1 LIAGLPYE
9 NEYWVLGYMFPE
21 VELMR
26 AEKERRRDWHGVAGI
41 WKRHWKGIVTGVLVA
56 VLFFDALENWLGNRG
71 ITETVVAWA
80 ENMAEGENAT
90 AGETKSEENVSETA
104 DFNTEENPVIVIGS
118 NSGLY
123 KEAGENT
130 TGDVSGPITGNP
142 TDETGYYYTLDDTT
156 YEATAHIVG
165 GSISVETKTLTIPAY
180 IQVAT
185 RTRQGRVISWA
196 KGDIYKVTAVE
207 GEGAEEEVNT
217 SVTQISLPST
227 LTTIGAH
234 AFTGMTALE
243 EIQVPD

>member
-1 LIAGLPYE
+1 
-9 NEYWVLGYMFPE
+9 MFPE

-90 AGETKSEENVSETA
+90 AGETETKSEENVSKIA

-165 GSISVETKTLTIPAY
+165 GNISVETLTIPAY

-185 RTRQGRVISWA
+185 RTRQGRVISWTE
-196 KGDIYKVTAVE
+196 GDIYKVTAVE
-207 GEGAEEEVNT
+207 GTEGAVNT
-217 SVTQISLPST
+217 SVTEISLPST
-227 LTTIGAH
+227 LTTIGDN